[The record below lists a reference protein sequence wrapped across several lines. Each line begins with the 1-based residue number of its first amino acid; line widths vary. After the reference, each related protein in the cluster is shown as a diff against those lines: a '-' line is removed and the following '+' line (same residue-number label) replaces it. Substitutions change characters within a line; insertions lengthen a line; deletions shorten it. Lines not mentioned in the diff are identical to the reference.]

1 MYMSGKYM
9 ESIDKCVYIYIYVN
23 ICIHLCWRLLD
34 LCSYGIDLLN
44 LSMYCQHGI

>member
-9 ESIDKCVYIYIYVN
+9 ESIDKCVYIYVN

-44 LSMYCQHGI
+44 HL